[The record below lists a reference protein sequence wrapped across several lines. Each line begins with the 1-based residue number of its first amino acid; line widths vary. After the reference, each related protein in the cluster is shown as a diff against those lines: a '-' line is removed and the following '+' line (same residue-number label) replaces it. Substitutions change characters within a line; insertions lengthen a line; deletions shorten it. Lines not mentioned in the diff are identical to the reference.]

1 MNVRDNTAQ
10 KMKISIKD
18 WQTVNVTKS
27 AGNCGFWSELLKKS
41 LMENFIFLLCK
52 STHISNIF

>member
-10 KMKISIKD
+10 KMKVSIKD

-41 LMENFIFLLCK
+41 LMENFIF
-52 STHISNIF
+52 FAV